1 MAFKL
6 FAFEIFKSK
15 YLVSRSLHL
24 LCRHHASVRLVK
36 ISTLSLRRR
45 PTWWCPNE
53 PRPPCPAQ
61 VGSRLREGMS
71 DRVEASTLLTT
82 LLPHPFPGKE
92 PPVSQEQEH
101 NSQISE
107 KGRCLRG
114 KPCQPARQL
123 DRPDQPGVPGG
134 EEPVEHVHHRGGGQ
148 LLHGQEEQGWGLG
161 CLCCGK

>member
-1 MAFKL
+1 MPKAYIQL
-6 FAFEIFKSK
+6 GASGSSPSICPA
-15 YLVSRSLHL
+15 RATG
-24 LCRHHASVRLVK
+24 CSVRLVK

-82 LLPHPFPGKE
+82 LLSHPFPGKE

-161 CLCCGK
+161 CLCSGK